1 METKYDIGPLSRDDV
16 DTIMGAMEYVTISA
30 HGGYI
35 KGALHIEDG
44 DINIEGYLNLKDQ
57 DSEFTIRVPSVFK
70 ATDIAIW
77 LDTLFTVK
85 EE

>member
-35 KGALHIEDG
+35 KGVSHIEDG
-44 DINIEGYLNLKDQ
+44 DIHVSGYLNCDKDS
-57 DSEFTIRVPSVFK
+57 DMVITVPSTFK

-77 LDTLFTVK
+77 LDTMFSVTVG
-85 EE
+85 